1 VKTIQFGHPVANPYD
16 AATTPSRRY
25 GIWFDPGE
33 WTVGIQVNQGSVVIR
48 PLPMVAFSVLLGPRY
63 VRTEMP
69 FVDPW
74 AES

>member
-1 VKTIQFGHPVANPYD
+1 VKTIEFGGLVPYLDD
-16 AATTPSRRY
+16 AAMPPSRRY
-25 GIWFDPGE
+25 GVWFDPGE
-33 WTVGIQVNQGSVVIR
+33 WMVGVQVNQGSVVIR

-63 VRTEMP
+63 VRMETP